1 MFVVIVTGF
10 PCLVGF
16 YFIFIFID
24 LVIAESFI
32 DSAWVYFRVKAG
44 NFTWNSREGGVWRDT
59 YRL

>member
-16 YFIFIFID
+16 YFTFIFID

-32 DSAWVYFRVKAG
+32 DSA
-44 NFTWNSREGGVWRDT
+44 
-59 YRL
+59 